1 MLVINGD
8 HDEANSSAECAAR
21 VQSRNE
27 GVRRRQVA
35 VQLGGL
41 YVARAEGSM
50 WTLNITKMQRGTGWP
65 PEGVRYKS
73 CKERAG
79 LEPGTTLRSYR
90 RPATDGRLGVR
101 VRRPF
106 PLGDGR

>member
-1 MLVINGD
+1 MVVINGD
-8 HDEANSSAECAAR
+8 HEEADSSAECAAR

-50 WTLNITKMQRGTGWP
+50 WTLEITKTQRGTGWP
-65 PEGVRYKS
+65 PEGPLQKLQGKS
-73 CKERAG
+73 RAKAR
-79 LEPGTTLRSYR
+79 LYIKRQR
-90 RPATDGRLGVR
+90 RL
-101 VRRPF
+101 
-106 PLGDGR
+106 